1 MTDIGTWTSGRGVVE
16 RWRTEDGR
24 EFALEFSMNVEWLR
38 AEVRV
43 FITEPVYG
51 GPVDNVAAFLSGY
64 VGGQEAF
71 AQLKNPKE
79 EDEIQD

>member
-1 MTDIGTWTSGRGVVE
+1 MTFDTLEKMLRQSGCTMTDIGTWTSGRGVVE

-51 GPVDNVAAFLSGY
+51 GPVDNVAAFLSC
-64 VGGQEAF
+64 
-71 AQLKNPKE
+71 
-79 EDEIQD
+79 